1 MTLLQDKVM
10 KTSFD
15 VKSLVIGLVVGLVLA
30 ALLGA
35 TSKPEAGRFQFAT
48 NPGHAFVFDTQTG
61 QVWEK
66 FEGSS
71 GGDTTSGFNDPK
83 TTPATP

>member
-1 MTLLQDKVM
+1 MTKG
-10 KTSFD
+10 FD
-15 VKSLVIGLVVGLVLA
+15 LKSMIVGLALGLA
-30 ALLGA
+30 LTAVLGA
-35 TSKPEAGRFQFAT
+35 ASKEKTGRFQFAT

-71 GGDTTSGFNDPK
+71 GGDNTSGFNEPK
-83 TTPATP
+83 TTPASP